1 MLLQRMVE
9 ILADEAFSEEPVVDI
24 LPMYFEEVVS
34 FILFLLSHFSTL
46 TYTKCHIVNPPLF
59 FISCVPI
66 LTPVLLTHYVPH
78 VPVPCPHTPILH
90 APFFLSLS
98 PYHC

>member
-59 FISCVPI
+59 LF
-66 LTPVLLTHYVPH
+66 LLR
-78 VPVPCPHTPILH
+78 
-90 APFFLSLS
+90 FS
-98 PYHC
+98 